1 MPGQFG
7 EALRRHRLRA
17 GLTQEELAERS
28 GVSVH
33 AISVLEAGRRSPRLS
48 SVSRLAAGLGLEPAD
63 QEQLIAAARRP
74 DAPAAPAAGT
84 DSPADR
90 PQHRTAPCQLPYD
103 TRLFT
108 GRTRELE
115 QLLRVAEGAPAG
127 SHAGMVVV
135 SAIDGMGGVGK
146 SALAVHTAHRVRA
159 HFPDGQLFIDLHG
172 HTPGTAPLT
181 AEDALGLL
189 LRSLGVPPQQIPR
202 DPGERAAFYRDR
214 LAGTRTLVLLDNA
227 ANAAQVRPLLPG
239 MPGCLVLIT
248 SRTHLAG
255 LDDAHLLALDV
266 LPGPEA
272 IALLHEAAG
281 PGRIP
286 ADHPATAD
294 LVDLC
299 ARLPLAIRISGAR
312 LRHHRALRV
321 ADLVEQLRDEHS
333 RLDHLQDEDRNLTA
347 VFDASYAALSDA
359 EQQLFLHLGQIPG
372 PDFDPFA
379 AANLAGTDHRTA
391 ERLLESL
398 LDHNLL
404 IQHTPGRYR
413 FHDLVGLYAR
423 TRRDRLGREE
433 SEAALERLLDYYQHT
448 ARRADHHLARRSRPG
463 SPALPTAPVT
473 APQLAD
479 RDAALTWMRADRDN
493 LTAAVTHATA
503 DARHSHAVALT
514 AALATVLLLDGPWT
528 QAAGLHQSAAAAAH
542 ALGDRNGEAAALCDL
557 GRTYHATGD
566 YHASA
571 ELYERALAIYQDI
584 GDRRGEAAGLHELGR
599 IRVLTGDYDA
609 AAELHELALV
619 IFQDLGDRL
628 AEARTLCDLGRA
640 RHSTGD
646 SPAAISLME
655 RVLALYRSCGDR
667 RGEAGALHDLGYV
680 LHETGDYPAA
690 AKLHQQALT
699 IYRSIGSRQGEAIIL
714 WNLGRA
720 RHATGD
726 FPAAAELH
734 EQALTIYRSIGS
746 RQGEADAL
754 QGLGRVRHATGD
766 FPAAADLYRQ
776 ALTIYQGIGSR
787 PGQAELLTNL
797 GALVADTTGPRE
809 ALPLYQEAMRLA
821 RQIHSPLDEA
831 RALEGTAHCSAQFGD
846 RDTALTDLRRAVAIY
861 RRIGAPQAP
870 AAAARLTAWET
881 TDLRADPPRALTAT
895 LAQPT
900 ATSPR
905 SKHRSRH
912 RPG

>member
-1 MPGQFG
+1 MPGRFG
-7 EALRRHRLRA
+7 EELRRYRLRA

-28 GVSVH
+28 GVSAH

-48 SVSRLAAGLGLEPAD
+48 SVSRLAAGLGLEPV
-63 QEQLIAAARRP
+63 ERGQLIAAVGGP
-74 DAPAAPAAGT
+74 DAPAAAAAGT
-84 DSPADR
+84 GRPAER
-90 PQHRTAPCQLPYD
+90 PDHRAAPCQLPYD

-127 SHAGMVVV
+127 SNAGMVVV

-146 SALAVHTAHRVRA
+146 SALAIRAAHRVRPR
-159 HFPDGQLFIDLHG
+159 FPDGQLFVDLHG

-189 LRSLGVPPQQIPR
+189 LRSLGVPPRQVPR
-202 DPGERAAFYRDR
+202 DLGERAAFYRDR

-227 ANAAQVRPLLPG
+227 ASTAQVRPLLPG
-239 MPGCLVLIT
+239 TPGCLVLIT

-255 LDDAHLLALDV
+255 LDDAHQLALDV
-266 LPGPEA
+266 LPGTEA
-272 IALLHEAAG
+272 VALLHEAAG

-286 ADHPATAD
+286 AGDPATAE

-299 ARLPLAIRISGAR
+299 ARLPLAIRITGAR
-312 LRHHRALRV
+312 LRHHRPLRV
-321 ADLVEQLRDEHS
+321 ADLVEQLRDEHG
-333 RLDHLQDEDRNLTA
+333 RLGHLQDEDRSLTA

-359 EQQLFLHLGQIPG
+359 EQRLFLHLGQIPG

-379 AANLAGTDHRTA
+379 AANLTGTDHRTA
-391 ERLLESL
+391 ERLLEAL

-404 IQHTPGRYR
+404 VQQTPGRYR

-423 TRRDRLGREE
+423 TRCDRVGRTE

-448 ARRADHHLARRSRPG
+448 ARSADHHLARRTRPG
-463 SPALPTAPVT
+463 PPALPAASVT
-473 APQLAD
+473 APRLAD
-479 RDAALTWMRADRDN
+479 RDAALAWMRADRDN
-493 LTAAVTHATA
+493 LTAAVTRATA
-503 DARHSHAVALT
+503 RAQHARAVALT
-514 AALATVLLLDGPWT
+514 ASLATLLLLDGPWT
-528 QAAGLHQSAAAAAH
+528 QAARLHRSAAAAART
-542 ALGDRNGEAAALCDL
+542 LGDRNGEAAALCDL
-557 GRTYHATGD
+557 GRTHHATGD

-571 ELYERALAIYQDI
+571 ELYERALAIYREI

-609 AAELHELALV
+609 AAGLHELALA

-646 SPAAISLME
+646 SPAAIALME
-655 RVLALYRSCGDR
+655 RVLALYRSFGDL

-680 LHETGDYPAA
+680 LHETGDYTAA
-690 AKLHQQALT
+690 AKLHQRALT
-699 IYRSIGSRQGEAIIL
+699 IYRDIGSRQGEAIIL

-734 EQALTIYRSIGS
+734 RQALSIYRDIGS

-754 QGLGRVRHATGD
+754 QGLGRVKHATGD
-766 FPAAADLYRQ
+766 LPAAVDFYQQ
-776 ALTIYQGIGSR
+776 ALDIYRSIGSR
-787 PGQAELLTNL
+787 PGQAELLTNQ

-809 ALPLYQEAMRLA
+809 ALPLYQRATQLA

-831 RALEGTAHCSAQFGD
+831 RALEGTAHCSAHIGD
-846 RDTALTDLRRAVAIY
+846 RDTALADLRQAAAIY
-861 RRIGAPQAP
+861 QRIGAPDAQ
-870 AAAARLTAWET
+870 AAADLLTAWET
-881 TDLRADPPRALTAT
+881 TGPAPRPAARPHGNPRPADHHAPAIEAARTQPP
-895 LAQPT
+895 
-900 ATSPR
+900 S
-905 SKHRSRH
+905 
-912 RPG
+912 